1 MPTSNTTENLGL
13 NVSIVGAGLA
23 GLAAAIALRRAG
35 HRVQIFDSAHD
46 ISEIGAAIVVPRNGA
61 RVLEHFGYDKQNL
74 HGVESGGQI
83 IFDAISGEQ
92 RSNSYNTVK
101 GTPTVMCHRS
111 DLHSELKRLAL
122 GPGDGPPAVLH
133 LSTKVVDCD
142 TDAGL
147 LELADGQSVQ
157 SDLVLGADGIAST
170 MRTRILGHTQK
181 SFGTG
186 WSCYRALL
194 ETSKFEGKPEM
205 AWLHNGFSDV
215 NKRGGP
221 SLFLY
226 PCRNGELLN
235 LAAPFEDPG
244 QDTSAWRKDATRE
257 EVQAL
262 FADFHPKF
270 QPILEA
276 LEVKVLKWQMRAVP
290 VLPTWIRGRA
300 ALIGDSAHATLPT
313 LGQGAAMAV
322 EEAAALGVLLPAGT
336 TREDVPARLKAYEAL
351 RKDRGEFVRRES
363 LEETQVPDK
372 AGGLKRTEEMQKYLL
387 DYDAVKSAQDCFQE
401 RFGGGAVES

>member
-1 MPTSNTTENLGL
+1 MPTSNTAEKLGL
-13 NVSIVGAGLA
+13 NVSIVGAGIA

-74 HGVESGGQI
+74 NGVNSEGQI

-92 RSNSYNTVK
+92 RNSSTAK
-101 GTPTVMCHRS
+101 GTPTIMCHRS

-122 GPGDGPPAVLH
+122 GPGDGLPAVLH

-147 LELADGQSVQ
+147 LELVDGRRIQ

-170 MRTRILGHTQK
+170 MRTCILGHEQK

-194 ETSKFEGKPEM
+194 ATSKFEGKPEM

-221 SLFLY
+221 SLFMY
-226 PCRNGELLN
+226 PCRGGTLLN

-244 QDTSAWRKDATRE
+244 QDDPAWRKDVTRE

-262 FADFHPKF
+262 FADFHPQF

-276 LEVKVLKWQMRAVP
+276 LEDKVMKWQMRAVP

-336 TREDVPARLKAYEAL
+336 TREDVPDRLRAYETL
-351 RKDRGEFVRRES
+351 RKERGEFVRRES
-363 LEETQVPDK
+363 LEETQVPSK
-372 AGGLKRTEEMQKYLL
+372 AGGLQRTEEMRTYLL
-387 DYDAVKSAQDCFQE
+387 DYDAVKSAQDYFQE
-401 RFGGGAVES
+401 RFGSGAVET